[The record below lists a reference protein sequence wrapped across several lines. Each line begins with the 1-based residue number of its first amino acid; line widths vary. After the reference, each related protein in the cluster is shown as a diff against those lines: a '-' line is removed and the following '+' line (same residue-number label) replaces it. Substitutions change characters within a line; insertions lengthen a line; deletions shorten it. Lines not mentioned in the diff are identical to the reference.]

1 MPSTTNR
8 WTLAGA
14 AVMMQVCLGIIYAW
28 SVFRAP
34 LEQHYGWSKTESI
47 APYRWSILFFTLAMI
62 LAGFWQDKKGP
73 RLVGSVGGAL
83 LGAGCLLAAFIG
95 DTPMGLNLAYG
106 VVAGLGVGFAYV
118 TPIATCVKWFP
129 DKRGLVVGLAV
140 MGFGIGSL
148 VFAPLLETL
157 LGKDPAQYAATIPR
171 TFLILSAIFFV
182 FVIGCAQFYKVPPAG
197 WKPEG
202 WTPPVASGVRADYT
216 PGEMLRTWQF
226 WVLWLVY
233 FLGSSIGLTAIGE
246 SAPLV
251 KELAG
256 SAAVMTG
263 GVALGVMSLFNGVGR
278 MIWGALSDKM
288 GKQKV
293 VYTMFAI
300 SAAACAGLLPGTTD
314 FWRVLAGICV
324 VGFCYG
330 GYLALMPSLAAE
342 YYGARN
348 IGANYGLLFT
358 AWGAAGFTIPRYIA
372 AILEEKKKA
381 GAVGAGYDQM
391 FYTLAGLAAAG
402 ILINV
407 FLRKPQNSS
416 AA

>member
-1 MPSTTNR
+1 
-8 WTLAGA
+8 
-14 AVMMQVCLGIIYAW
+14 
-28 SVFRAP
+28 
-34 LEQHYGWSKTESI
+34 
-47 APYRWSILFFTLAMI
+47 
-62 LAGFWQDKKGP
+62 
-73 RLVGSVGGAL
+73 
-83 LGAGCLLAAFIG
+83 
-95 DTPMGLNLAYG
+95 
-106 VVAGLGVGFAYV
+106 
-118 TPIATCVKWFP
+118 
-129 DKRGLVVGLAV
+129 
-140 MGFGIGSL
+140 
-148 VFAPLLETL
+148 
-157 LGKDPAQYAATIPR
+157 
-171 TFLILSAIFFV
+171 
-182 FVIGCAQFYKVPPAG
+182 
-197 WKPEG
+197 
-202 WTPPVASGVRADYT
+202 
-216 PGEMLRTWQF
+216 
-226 WVLWLVY
+226 
-233 FLGSSIGLTAIGE
+233 
-246 SAPLV
+246 
-251 KELAG
+251 
-256 SAAVMTG
+256 
-263 GVALGVMSLFNGVGR
+263 